1 MPPDHLRARHNR
13 CLNWGDA
20 LGIVIYR
27 PSAPDHV
34 TFTDIDTGKTWRH
47 GDRAAYRSSAA
58 YKIRRAR
65 LITGRRCD
73 HCGDPHGTV
82 LWTADS
88 ADIGVETSDNTIVL
102 CRHCNNRAYRA
113 RQSLGLAA

>member
-88 ADIGVETSDNTIVL
+88 ADIGAETSDNTIVL